1 MSWRDLP
8 SLLTHLSALASL
20 LREQNALT
28 RELIQIQTGRPA
40 RTLAPSPT
48 ERPKIVPRTAT
59 DTFVMTPERRAQSE
73 IEAEKAKRRGP
84 GETASRPATTAT
96 DPATITPQT
105 PVPQVIHPPAP
116 ATYRPPGSS
125 TMD

>member
-8 SLLTHLSALASL
+8 SLLTSLSAVASA
-20 LREQNALT
+20 LRENNLLL
-28 RELIQIQTGRPA
+28 RELIQAQTGRPA
-40 RTLAPSPT
+40 RTAATSPT
-48 ERPKIVPRTAT
+48 PRERITPRTAN

-73 IEAEKAKRRGP
+73 AEAEKAKRRGP
-84 GETASRPATTAT
+84 GDPASRPATTAT